1 MRSKK
6 YYFPLMHK
14 SRISIYPFIRIGGF
28 GIGNMLFPFFRAL
41 LASIKDGALLMYPH
55 HFQIQ
60 PRNYLRN
67 LTKDSLRNY
76 SYDFNKLNWCTLSR
90 KRSLSLFYTK
100 KWHDESKI
108 DNESYI
114 YFEGLKNY
122 FFDLASSQKEIQN
135 FLFYSFSFKPK
146 IKKNVVAFH
155 LRLGDFLINNQS
167 LDPLLVRKYFDFF
180 LKKSLIIHLYSDS
193 PLVQVLNYLN
203 LEKLPN
209 GIVFIKPLSA
219 LRDIISIS
227 QYEYIC
233 GSPYSTFV
241 EWARFI
247 RPIQFPNNTFSI
259 LDKSTSDEIGI
270 TPLIWGNYFN

>member
-1 MRSKK
+1 M
-6 YYFPLMHK
+6 
-14 SRISIYPFIRIGGF
+14 
-28 GIGNMLFPFFRAL
+28 
-41 LASIKDGALLMYPH
+41 
-55 HFQIQ
+55 
-60 PRNYLRN
+60 
-67 LTKDSLRNY
+67 
-76 SYDFNKLNWCTLSR
+76 
-90 KRSLSLFYTK
+90 
-100 KWHDESKI
+100 
-108 DNESYI
+108 
-114 YFEGLKNY
+114 
-122 FFDLASSQKEIQN
+122 
-135 FLFYSFSFKPK
+135 
-146 IKKNVVAFH
+146 
-155 LRLGDFLINNQS
+155 
-167 LDPLLVRKYFDFF
+167 
-180 LKKSLIIHLYSDS
+180 
-193 PLVQVLNYLN
+193 VQVLNYLN